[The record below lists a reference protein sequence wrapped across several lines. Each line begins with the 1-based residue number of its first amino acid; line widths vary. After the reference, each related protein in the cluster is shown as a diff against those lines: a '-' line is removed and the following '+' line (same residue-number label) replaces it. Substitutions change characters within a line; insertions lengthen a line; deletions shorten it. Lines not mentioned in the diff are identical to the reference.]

1 MDGKDE
7 IGMAEYDIR
16 KLLRRK
22 NLKFSTW
29 LDLKHEGHLDG
40 KLGCCIYLELDILKD
55 VRADI
60 YHRTEE
66 ETKRLYL
73 LHKTTRDLYRKT
85 EREIGNK
92 FKLAKMKFDYYKRT

>member
-1 MDGKDE
+1 MHGSDE

-16 KLLRRK
+16 KLFNRK

-29 LDLKHEGHLDG
+29 LDLKHEGELAG

-55 VRADI
+55 IQADI

-66 ETKRLYL
+66 ETKRIYV
-73 LHKTTRDLYRKT
+73 LHKTTRELYCKT
-85 EREIGNK
+85 EREI
-92 FKLAKMKFDYYKRT
+92 